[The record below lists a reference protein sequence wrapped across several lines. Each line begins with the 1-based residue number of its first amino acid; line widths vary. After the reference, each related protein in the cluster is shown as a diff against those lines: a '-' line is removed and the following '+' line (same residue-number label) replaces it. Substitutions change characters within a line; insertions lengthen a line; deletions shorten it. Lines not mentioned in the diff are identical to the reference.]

1 MIHKH
6 NKDFEEDALFELDE
20 NPTDF
25 QIFIGTTV
33 HIVVIIA
40 IGIAI
45 TLN

>member
-1 MIHKH
+1 MIYTQ
-6 NKDFEEDALFELDE
+6 NKDFEEDALFDLNE
-20 NPTDF
+20 NPTCF

-40 IGIAI
+40 LAVFI